1 MRGRKKRTVSI
12 VADIWA
18 TAGSLTVVT
27 TAVRKQMVVIV
38 MKETT
43 VRTAE
48 SAIRR
53 MMNSVKTAA
62 CVWNVPWTTAHTV
75 QAAVSAVQQM
85 PVFGADSV
93 KTVSISV
100 TNVNAVLNVQIMTT
114 VRTVVSAVT
123 TESICAMNASDAS
136 FVLNCVTHAAGI
148 VLIV

>member
-1 MRGRKKRTVSI
+1 MST
-12 VADIWA
+12 AANIWA
-18 TAGSLTVVT
+18 IAGLPTVGI
-27 TAVRKQMVVIV
+27 TAVTKRMVDV
-38 MKETT
+38 MNKIT

-53 MMNSVKTAA
+53 MMNSVKTAV

-75 QAAVSAVQQM
+75 QAAASVVQQM
-85 PVFGADSV
+85 PASGAEFV
-93 KTVSISV
+93 KNVSISV

-114 VRTVVSAVT
+114 VRTVVSAVM